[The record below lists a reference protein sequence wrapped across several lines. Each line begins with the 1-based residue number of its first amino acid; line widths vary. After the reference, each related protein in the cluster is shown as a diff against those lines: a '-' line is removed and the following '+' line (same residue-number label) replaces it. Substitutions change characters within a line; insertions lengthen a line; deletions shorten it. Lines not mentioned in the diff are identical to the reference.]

1 MKELLKG
8 SPTLRKRLELV
19 SGAIET
25 GSLIRFSYTNAS
37 GLASVR
43 TIRPEEVLTP
53 GRAVRVRGYCHLR
66 KAERVFSLE
75 RMSRARIVEKPGKSY
90 VRGSNG
96 KYPPLPK
103 FRKRTAPVVLRDFTD
118 EDGSRYLEAR
128 LTPAGDLE
136 VEGQDRGPG
145 VAKVFGRGFRDYEWC
160 YLVKR
165 KDFPRLARALQAP
178 PGTDIL
184 NLIQFRCTG
193 PGAREIGEV
202 ISEEKIPHELR
213 NWLGE

>member
-1 MKELLKG
+1 M
-8 SPTLRKRLELV
+8 RKRLDLV
-19 SGAIET
+19 SGAVET
-25 GSLIRFSYTNAS
+25 GRMVRFGYTDAS

-43 TIRPEEVLTP
+43 TIRPEEVFAS
-53 GRAVRVRGYCHLR
+53 GRTVCVRGYCHLR
-66 KAERVFSLE
+66 NAERVFLLE
-75 RMSRARIVEKPGKSY
+75 RMSRARIVEEPGKSY
-90 VRGSNG
+90 DRKRGG
-96 KYPPLPK
+96 EFPPLPK
-103 FRKRTAPVVLRDFTD
+103 FRRRTAPVVLRDFMD

-136 VEGQDRGPG
+136 VEGQDLGPG
-145 VAKVFGRGFRDYEWC
+145 VAKVFGQGFREYEWR
-160 YLVKR
+160 YLVRR

-202 ISEEKIPHELR
+202 ISEGKIPHKLR